1 MTVGDL
7 SNLYLRVE
15 KDKYWYMDNELYN
28 SVVDAVD
35 KGYCRILNTKSP
47 DKFMSAYNFWSYL
60 NEKLLE
66 RDEYTPS
73 YKKVY
78 DSFDSADYK
87 FEPLY
92 KQISKFR
99 AVCTVVFKGL
109 ILPIVLMILAF
120 TFGDIFPRFAVIMA
134 IFMLVVAY
142 AFVRTSVR
150 LFQFFITGSYAL
162 YKDFAIDYDV
172 DENKFYRYKKV
183 SVAYKNMVL
192 ERDKVL
198 SILCKQCDENVET
211 RLTPCNECKSVISL
225 YLSPFSSERGI
236 DDFELCKFERKNF
249 SNWYNNA

>member
-60 NEKLLE
+60 HEKLLE

-73 YKKVY
+73 YKKVH

-109 ILPIVLMILAF
+109 ILPVVLMILAF

-134 IFMLVVAY
+134 ISMIVFAY
-142 AFVRTSVR
+142 AFVHTLVR

-162 YKDFAIDYDV
+162 YKDFFIDYDV
-172 DENKFYRYKKV
+172 DENKFYRYKQV

-211 RLTPCNECKSVISL
+211 RLTPCNECKSAISL
-225 YLSPFSSERGI
+225 YLSPFSRERGI
-236 DDFELCKFERKNF
+236 DDFELCRFERKNF